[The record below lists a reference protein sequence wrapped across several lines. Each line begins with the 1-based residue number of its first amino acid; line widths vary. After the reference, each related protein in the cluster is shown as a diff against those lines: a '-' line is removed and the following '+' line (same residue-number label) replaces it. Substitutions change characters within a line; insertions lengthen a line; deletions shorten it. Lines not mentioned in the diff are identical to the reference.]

1 MLALSTHSAN
11 EGSSWDLLVNL
22 SFSPPLP
29 CFPPL
34 FLSLLL
40 FGVSRGEADK
50 GIFLEGMQKSGRGKR
65 LPHIFSTCN
74 SLDISA
80 LLSYYT

>member
-29 CFPPL
+29 SFPPL

-50 GIFLEGMQKSGRGKR
+50 GNISGRDAEEWER
-65 LPHIFSTCN
+65 EVPPSHIQHMQ
-74 SLDISA
+74 
-80 LLSYYT
+80 